1 MMYYAIAATDLGF
14 IGIAATERG
23 LYRVTLPQLTGE
35 QAWEQLQGQGREA
48 LVHDP
53 ERLAGVVE
61 RFVAYAQ
68 GQAELGD
75 LPLDYEGLTSF
86 QRQVSELVHDIP
98 LGKTETYGSIAARC
112 GSPRGARAVGG
123 VMAGN
128 RLCLVVPCHR
138 VLAHDGTLG
147 GFGGG
152 LTQKAQLLRLEGLEI
167 EGETEN
173 GRRKYRLIERI

>member
-1 MMYYAIAATDLGF
+1 MYYAIADTELGF

-23 LYRVTLPQLTGE
+23 LYRVTLPQSTAD
-35 QAWEQLQGQGREA
+35 QAWEQLQGKGQEP

-53 ERLAGVVE
+53 ERLAEVVE
-61 RFVAYAQ
+61 RLVAYAQ
-68 GQAELGD
+68 GHAD
-75 LPLDYEGLTSF
+75 LHDLALDYEGLTPF

-98 LGKTETYGSIAARC
+98 KGQTESYGSIALRC
-112 GSPRGARAVGG
+112 GRPRGARAVGG

-138 VLAHDGTLG
+138 VLAHDGTLN

-152 LTQKAQLLRLEGLEI
+152 LPQKAQLLRLEGLKI
-167 EGETEN
+167 DGDAEN
-173 GRRKYRLIERI
+173 GSRKYRVIGRN